1 LQPGRHGAPEGDV
14 MTRRLATEIITIHS
28 LKALVAQIDEEISSY
43 LSQKEEY
50 SEKLGDFLREAA
62 EKYGEEGRF
71 KELSLDNLP
80 KGKTKPKKGKKKKG
94 KAGEAEDWIQFRSM
108 LLSSSI
114 QGEAEIMFDAIQAIT
129 RKLDELAEA
138 KEAVEE
144 LRNIG
149 LGNNVEYICLI
160 RDGVVSKIV
169 LKSVDE
175 ESAKFAF
182 NRGFTV
188 IRAIQP

>member
-1 LQPGRHGAPEGDV
+1 
-14 MTRRLATEIITIHS
+14 MTRRLATEIITVRS
-28 LKALVAQIDEEISSY
+28 LKALIAHIDEEISSY

-62 EKYGEEGRF
+62 EKYGEEDWF

-80 KGKTKPKKGKKKKG
+80 KEKTKSKKGKKKKG
-94 KAGEAEDWIQFRSM
+94 KAGEAEDWIQFKNM

-129 RKLDELAEA
+129 HKLDELAEA
-138 KEAVEE
+138 KEAMEE

-149 LGNNVEYICLI
+149 LGNNVEYICFI
-160 RDGVVSKIV
+160 KDGVVSKIV

-175 ESAKFAF
+175 ESVKKFAF

>member
-1 LQPGRHGAPEGDV
+1 
-14 MTRRLATEIITIHS
+14 MTKRLATEIITVRS

-62 EKYGEEGRF
+62 EKYGEKDWF

-80 KGKTKPKKGKKKKG
+80 KAKMKKGKKKKG

-129 RKLDELAEA
+129 QKLDELAEA

-149 LGNNVEYICLI
+149 LGNNVEYICFI
-160 RDGVVSKIV
+160 RDGVANKIV

-175 ESAKFAF
+175 ESAKKFAF

>member
-1 LQPGRHGAPEGDV
+1 
-14 MTRRLATEIITIHS
+14 MTKRLATEIITVRS

-62 EKYGEEGRF
+62 EKYGEEDWF

-80 KGKTKPKKGKKKKG
+80 KAKTKPKKGKKKKG

-129 RKLDELAEA
+129 QKLDELAEA

-149 LGNNVEYICLI
+149 LGNNVEYICFI
-160 RDGVVSKIV
+160 KDGVASKIV

-175 ESAKFAF
+175 ESAKKFAF